1 MNTEQIQFFKQ
12 MFENA
17 LQLPEKEQLVLLEGM
32 ANQAKQFMQNN
43 SDFQMTP
50 ELMMEMMT
58 MFAKLSP
65 AMQEKVKE
73 IITPFMKGM

>member
-32 ANQAKQFMQNN
+32 ANQSKQFMQNN

-73 IITPFMKGM
+73 VITPFMKGM

>member
-1 MNTEQIQFFKQ
+1 MNAEQIQFFKQ

-32 ANQAKQFMQNN
+32 ANQAKQFVQNN
-43 SDFQMTP
+43 SDFQITP

-58 MFAKLSP
+58 MFSKLSP

-73 IITPFMKGM
+73 IITPFMKGI

>member
-1 MNTEQIQFFKQ
+1 MNADQIQFFKQ

-32 ANQAKQFMQNN
+32 ANQAKQFLQNN
-43 SDFQMTP
+43 NDFQMTP
-50 ELMMEMMT
+50 ELMMEMMA
-58 MFAKLSP
+58 MFSKLSP
-65 AMQEKVKE
+65 DMQEKVKE

>member
-1 MNTEQIQFFKQ
+1 MNAEQIQFFKQ

-32 ANQAKQFMQNN
+32 ANQAKQFVQNN

-50 ELMMEMMT
+50 ELMMEMMA
-58 MFAKLSP
+58 MFSKLSP

-73 IITPFMKGM
+73 IITPFMKGI

>member
-1 MNTEQIQFFKQ
+1 MNAEQIQFFKQ

-32 ANQAKQFMQNN
+32 ANQAKQFLQNN
-43 SDFQMTP
+43 NDFQMTP

-58 MFAKLSP
+58 MFSKLSP
-65 AMQEKVKE
+65 DMQEKVKE
-73 IITPFMKGM
+73 IIMPFMKGM

>member
-1 MNTEQIQFFKQ
+1 MNAEQIQFFKQ

-32 ANQAKQFMQNN
+32 ANQAKQFVQNN

-50 ELMMEMMT
+50 ELMMEMMA
-58 MFAKLSP
+58 MFSKLSP

-73 IITPFMKGM
+73 IITPFMKDI